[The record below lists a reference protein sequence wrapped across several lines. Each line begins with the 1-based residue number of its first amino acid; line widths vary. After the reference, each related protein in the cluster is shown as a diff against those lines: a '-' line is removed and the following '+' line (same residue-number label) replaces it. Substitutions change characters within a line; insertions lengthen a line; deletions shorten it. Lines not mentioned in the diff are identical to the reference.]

1 MSISQVTLHG
11 ESGIQWKGRN
21 RARRA
26 EPSWRQTTGDSKQ
39 HNWEGG
45 KQGEHALQP
54 DRKWGEELLS
64 RQAGRGRVRSH
75 TATESRMPGA
85 PDNPGLTLHFS
96 SYEN

>member
-1 MSISQVTLHG
+1 MVSQ
-11 ESGIQWKGRN
+11 EYSGKVGTEPE
-21 RARRA
+21 

-64 RQAGRGRVRSH
+64 RQAGRGRVRH
-75 TATESRMPGA
+75 TAVKRMSDWKESHSNREQTARG
-85 PDNPGLTLHFS
+85 T
-96 SYEN
+96 